1 MKRLRQ
7 ARSKL
12 THEPGKAKHVE
23 KAVELWEAHSAQ
35 LMRVVAILHEAVQS
49 QHAMQQGP
57 QPPSDYALRVKAEHS
72 PPASP
77 GDEAAEAALRAK
89 ATKRLPTALEIPVY
103 GTYTEM
109 QTAVLAIEQR
119 RAQEAA
125 AAQAA
130 AAQAAA
136 AQATTKQA
144 AAAQTAAA
152 QAIAKQAA
160 AAQ

>member
-1 MKRLRQ
+1 MIAHRLRQ
-7 ARSKL
+7 AGSKL
-12 THEPGKAKHVE
+12 THEAGKAKHVE

-35 LMRVVAILHEAVQS
+35 LMRVVAILHKAVQS

-57 QPPSDYALRVKAEHS
+57 QPPSDYALRVKAVHS

-89 ATKRLPTALEIPVY
+89 ATKRPPTELEIPVY
-103 GTYTEM
+103 RTYPEM
-109 QTAVLAIEQR
+109 QTAMLAIKQCQ
-119 RAQEAA
+119 AQEAA

-136 AQATTKQA
+136 AQTAAVQATVKQA
-144 AAAQTAAA
+144 ATAQ
-152 QAIAKQAA
+152 
-160 AAQ
+160 